1 MTQRGILIAL
11 SVSLAGVL
19 SAQTYTGSIRGRVTD
34 PGGLAV
40 AGAAVT
46 VTETNSNTSRK
57 TVTNEV
63 GDYIVSFLKPGDY
76 RLTVAAPGFK
86 EAVQDGLHLQL
97 NQPMTIDARL
107 DIGQVSESV
116 QVSATAV
123 QLNTVSPEIG
133 HVVESESLVNVPL
146 AASNSR
152 GRSPVLLAKLVPG
165 VSSTSYGNINNFSLG
180 GGRPVTNEIMVD
192 GLPTTNPSDQTYTL
206 TPSPDAVQ
214 EMKVLTTPFSAEYG
228 HTGGGIMMLTS
239 KSGGNQYHGSA
250 YDFFRNRLL
259 NNRTVFQ
266 PTKSTQKYVQNDPG
280 GTFGGP
286 LRVPHLYNGKDKTF
300 FFGDFN
306 VTLASNGNIYNQLT
320 PTALERAGDFSQTF
334 SGGKL
339 TTIYD
344 PSTTTLGADGKTY
357 VRQPFAGNKIPGN
370 LIDSS
375 GAQIVKFY
383 PDPNGSYAGGLN
395 FLVQPPQIRQTWQW
409 LTRIDHN
416 FSSNDKIFGRIGGY
430 NPNGEAQR
438 RILNKANN
446 DTSGGFRDTQITL
459 SHTHVFNAR
468 LVNDFR
474 VGFVQEHNYTIASS
488 SPSPELGIKNVLLYD
503 FPQINVQN
511 AGLIPLGS
519 SASNGDRDRSYVFS
533 EALDFVQ
540 GRHNLKIGGDYR
552 RQMWDNYNPGKL
564 SGSYTFSGAFT
575 NMPGTQNTGAGLADL
590 LLGFPAS
597 TSININDYT
606 YRWNINSS
614 GVYVQDDFKVSPKLT
629 LNLGARWEY
638 NGPYSEAN
646 GQYAIFNPTL
656 VNRQTGNLGDVQFA
670 KVDTKSD
677 HFSPSVY
684 SNFLP
689 RVGFAYRFA
698 SQWVVRGGYG
708 MYLLPTIGFGGVG
721 QASQYGVSA
730 TFTSLDSVTP
740 RYRLQDGVPA
750 YSFNVDADGRPRIPA
765 SLTSPTSSPQMV
777 ERRERSAY
785 NQSWQIGFQ
794 RQLGSRWLAEADY
807 VGTHGVKLPSAFALN
822 QVRPENW
829 GSGNLQPRRPYP
841 QYVSVTALL
850 NDGNSI
856 YHSLQAKLEH
866 RWSKGLLIQAA
877 YTWSKLIDDIDASS
891 RANGA
896 PYQDVYN
903 LRADR
908 GVGGYDTPQ
917 RFVASYVYQV
927 PLGLHGK
934 YLTGVPVMK
943 DVIADWQFS
952 GITEFQVGLPM
963 QVTQSFTAWGPNTQR
978 PNLVPGADPTLP
990 RGDRNIA
997 RWFNTDAFTPS
1008 PNYTLGFAPRFP
1020 LHGPGV
1026 NNWDLA
1032 LMRDF
1037 HIYERLR
1044 TQFRAEAYSAMN
1056 HPQWGNPG
1064 TSLANKNTFGVIS
1077 SAGGARSI
1085 ELAMRFFF

>member
-1 MTQRGILIAL
+1 MHQVRTLLAL
-11 SVSLAGVL
+11 GVSLSAVL
-19 SAQTYTGSIRGRVTD
+19 CAQTYTGSIRGRVTD

-40 AGAAVT
+40 AGATVT
-46 VTETNSNTSRK
+46 VTEISSNTSRK

-63 GDYIVSFLKPGDY
+63 GDYVVSFLMPGEY
-76 RLTVAAPGFK
+76 RLAVTAPGFK
-86 EAVQDGLHLQL
+86 EAMHDSLRLQL

-107 DIGQVSESV
+107 EIGQVSESV
-116 QVSATAV
+116 QVSASAT

-133 HVVESESLVNVPL
+133 HVLESESLINVPL

-206 TPSPDAVQ
+206 TPSPDSVQ

-239 KSGGNQYHGSA
+239 KSGGNAYHGSA

-266 PTKSTQKYVQNDPG
+266 PTKSTSKYVQNDPG
-280 GTFGGP
+280 GTLGGP
-286 LRVPHLYNGKDKTF
+286 LRIPRVYNGRDKTF
-300 FFGDFN
+300 FFADFN
-306 VTLASNGNIYNQLT
+306 VTLASNGNLYNQLT
-320 PTALERAGDFSQTF
+320 PTALERTGDFSQTF

-344 PSTTTLGADGKTY
+344 PDTTTLGPDGKTY
-357 VRQPFAGNKIPGN
+357 VRQPFPNNRIPMAK
-370 LIDSS
+370 IDSS
-375 GAQIVKFY
+375 AAQIVKFY

-430 NPNGEAQR
+430 NPNGDAQQ

-459 SHTHVFNAR
+459 SHTHVFGPV

-488 SPSPELGIKNVLLYD
+488 SPSPELGIKNVPLNE
-503 FPQINVQN
+503 FPQINVSNQSM
-511 AGLIPLGS
+511 IPLGS
-519 SASNGDRDRSYVFS
+519 GASNGDRDRSYVFS
-533 EALDFVQ
+533 EALNFVK
-540 GRHNLKIGGDYR
+540 GRHNLKMGGDYR
-552 RQMWDNYNPGKL
+552 RQMWDTYSPGKL
-564 SGSYTFSGAFT
+564 SGSYSFTGAFT
-575 NMPGTQNTGAGLADL
+575 NAQGVQGTGSGFADL
-590 LLGFPAS
+590 LLGYPATTAIS
-597 TSININDYT
+597 INDYT
-606 YRWNINSS
+606 FRWNINSA
-614 GVYVQDDFKVSPKLT
+614 GMYLQDDFKITPKLT
-629 LNLGARWEY
+629 LNLGIRWEY

-646 GQYAIFNPTL
+646 GQYAIFDPNL
-656 VNRQTGNLGDVQFA
+656 INRQTGTPGDVQFA
-670 KVDTKSD
+670 KVDTKSN

-684 SNFLP
+684 TNFLP
-689 RVGFAYRFA
+689 RIGFAYNFA
-698 SQWVVRGGYG
+698 SKWVFRGGYG
-708 MYLLPTIGFGGVG
+708 MYLLPTIGYGGVG
-721 QASQYGVSA
+721 AASQYGVAA

-750 YSFNVDADGRPRIPA
+750 YSYNVDSDGRPRIPA
-765 SLTSPTSSPQMV
+765 SLTNPTSSVQMV

-785 NQSWQIGFQ
+785 NESWQFGFQ
-794 RQLGSRWLAEADY
+794 RQLGQWLAELDY
-807 VGTHGVKLPSAFALN
+807 VGTRGVKLPSSFQLN

-829 GSGNLQPRRPYP
+829 GPGNLQSRRPYP
-841 QYVSVTALL
+841 QYVAVTALL

-896 PYQDVYN
+896 QYQDVYN

-908 GVGGYDTPQ
+908 GIGGYDTPQ

-927 PLGLHGK
+927 PLGLH
-934 YLTGVPVMK
+934 
-943 DVIADWQFS
+943 
-952 GITEFQVGLPM
+952 E
-963 QVTQSFTAWGPNTQR
+963 
-978 PNLVPGADPTLP
+978 
-990 RGDRNIA
+990 
-997 RWFNTDAFTPS
+997 
-1008 PNYTLGFAPRFP
+1008 
-1020 LHGPGV
+1020 
-1026 NNWDLA
+1026 
-1032 LMRDF
+1032 
-1037 HIYERLR
+1037 
-1044 TQFRAEAYSAMN
+1044 
-1056 HPQWGNPG
+1056 
-1064 TSLANKNTFGVIS
+1064 
-1077 SAGGARSI
+1077 
-1085 ELAMRFFF
+1085 